1 MKEFFEEF
9 AYMCSSSNTK
19 SRGMYIFIAIALAVL
34 ALGTVASLVLFI
46 INTIKYGFTPL
57 FLILFVVSLLI
68 LVGIIVWLKKS

>member
-46 INTIKYGFTPL
+46 VNTIKYGFTPL
-57 FLILFVVSLLI
+57 FLILFVASLLI
-68 LVGIIVWLKKS
+68 LVGVIVWLKKS

>member
-46 INTIKYGFTPL
+46 VNTIKYGFTPL

-68 LVGIIVWLKKS
+68 LVGMIVWLKKS

>member
-19 SRGMYIFIAIALAVL
+19 SRGLYIFIAIALAVL

-46 INTIKYGFTPL
+46 VNTIKYGFTPL

-68 LVGIIVWLKKS
+68 LVGMIVWLKKS

>member
-46 INTIKYGFTPL
+46 VNTIKYGFTPL
-57 FLILFVVSLLI
+57 FLILFIVTLLI
-68 LVGIIVWLKKS
+68 LIGIIVWLKKS

>member
-19 SRGMYIFIAIALAVL
+19 SRGLYIFIAIALIVL
-34 ALGTVASLVLFI
+34 ALGSLASLILFVV
-46 INTIKYGFTPL
+46 NTIKYGFTPL

-68 LVGIIVWLKKS
+68 LVGMIVYLKKS

>member
-46 INTIKYGFTPL
+46 VNTIKYGFTPL
-57 FLILFVVSLLI
+57 FLILFVMSLLI
-68 LVGIIVWLKKS
+68 LVGMIVWLKKS

>member
-34 ALGTVASLVLFI
+34 ALGTVASLVLFV
-46 INTIKYGFTPL
+46 INTIKFGFTPL
-57 FLILFVVSLLI
+57 FLILFIVTLLI
-68 LVGIIVWLKKS
+68 LIGMIVWLKKS

>member
-19 SRGMYIFIAIALAVL
+19 SRGLYIFIAIALVVL
-34 ALGTVASLVLFI
+34 ALGSLASLILFV

-68 LVGIIVWLKKS
+68 LVGMIVWLKKS

>member
-19 SRGMYIFIAIALAVL
+19 SRGLYIFIAIALAVL

-46 INTIKYGFTPL
+46 VNTIKYGFTPL
-57 FLILFVVSLLI
+57 FLILFIVTLLI
-68 LVGIIVWLKKS
+68 LIGMIVWLKKS

>member
-19 SRGMYIFIAIALAVL
+19 SRGLYIFIAIALGVL
-34 ALGTVASLVLFI
+34 ALGSLASLILFV

-68 LVGIIVWLKKS
+68 LVGMIVYLKKS

>member
-46 INTIKYGFTPL
+46 VNTIKFGFTPL
-57 FLILFVVSLLI
+57 FLILFIVTLLI
-68 LVGIIVWLKKS
+68 LIGMIVWLKKS

>member
-19 SRGMYIFIAIALAVL
+19 SRGLYIFIAIALAVL

-46 INTIKYGFTPL
+46 VNTIKYGFTPL
-57 FLILFVVSLLI
+57 FLILFVMSLLI
-68 LVGIIVWLKKS
+68 LVGMIVWLKKS

>member
-46 INTIKYGFTPL
+46 VNTIKFGFTPL
-57 FLILFVVSLLI
+57 FLILFIITLLI
-68 LVGIIVWLKKS
+68 LIGMIVWLKKS